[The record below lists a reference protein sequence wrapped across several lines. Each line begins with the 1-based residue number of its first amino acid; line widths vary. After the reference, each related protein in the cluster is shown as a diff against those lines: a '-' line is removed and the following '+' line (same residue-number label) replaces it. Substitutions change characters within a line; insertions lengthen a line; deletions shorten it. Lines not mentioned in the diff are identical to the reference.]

1 MNFLKQHRKNLKNLT
16 KKQLIQQIINHI
28 EITTQMENQFNMAY
42 EKLDNEKQI
51 CESEL
56 IRTEKSLSDYT
67 ELYRWFEKKT
77 KEKENEL
84 KETQEALRRNRK
96 LFDGSKEL
104 VDRQLLLI
112 KRLERWITN
121 TWYIADSLE
130 VIKELPGWVEEDMI
144 EHKLFDRDQG
154 KYALLLK

>member
-1 MNFLKQHRKNLKNLT
+1 MSKFLKEHRKNLKKLT

-28 EITTQMENQFNMAY
+28 ELTTQIENQFNDSY
-42 EKLDNEKQI
+42 EKLYNEKQI

-56 IRTEKSLSDYT
+56 IRTEK
-67 ELYRWFEKKT
+67 K
-77 KEKENEL
+77 L
-84 KETQEALRRNRK
+84 KETQEALRRSRK
-96 LFDGSKEL
+96 LFEASKEL

-121 TWYIADSLE
+121 TWYISDSLE
-130 VIKELPGWVEEDMI
+130 VIKELPVWIEEDMI
-144 EHKLFDRDQG
+144 EYKLFDRDQG